1 MESLRSN
8 ISAVLA
14 DTHTSTWA
22 FCSAIEESA
31 KCAEEGKPAQM
42 LAQGLREW
50 ASYRNSARK
59 EYESIIR
66 SAQDQIQNIDENRSI
81 YFSCNHDRV
90 NEYNAKAE
98 TQLEIVR
105 TVAYIIGLTGEQL
118 QSLFAVVTKLEFKK

>member
-1 MESLRSN
+1 MKSLIDN
-8 ISAVLA
+8 ITAVIA

-22 FCSAIEESA
+22 FCSAIEDSA
-31 KCAEEGKPAQM
+31 KYFEEGKPAQM

-66 SAQDQIQNIDENRSI
+66 SAQDQIQNIDDNRSI
-81 YFSCNHDRV
+81 YFGVNDDRV
-90 NEYNAKAE
+90 NEYNAKAD

-105 TVAYIIGLTGEQL
+105 TVAFIIGLTGEQL